1 MFTAISSVILTIA
14 AVVSAGPLVQIFTHD
29 PETFALADAGFPLF
43 AANFLFSGINIASS
57 GFFTALSNGKVS
69 AIISF
74 CRTLVFIAISLVILP
89 HFLGIT
95 GAWIAVPVAEFLT
108 LILSTLMHK
117 KYFLTPGE
125 RNYFQQ
131 DNIL

>member
-1 MFTAISSVILTIA
+1 MILTIA

-43 AANFLFSGINIASS
+43 AVNFLFSGINIASS

-89 HFLGIT
+89 HFLGILGVELSQAVADAIT
-95 GAWIAVPVAEFLT
+95 IAVAIPLQLKIMRE
-108 LILSTLMHK
+108 MK
-117 KYFLTPGE
+117 
-125 RNYFQQ
+125 
-131 DNIL
+131 